1 MARKQRM
8 PGLWQRPDG
17 YWQIDKRI
25 KGFGALRESTG
36 TQDYAEAERPDPL
49 PRCGFTHGD
58 WCMGE
63 RGRPGHTHRT
73 DCPERVAPVLRWREG
88 IDCERVGGES

>member
-1 MARKQRM
+1 MGRH
-8 PGLWQRPDG
+8 PVTLTDP
-17 YWQIDKRI
+17 
-25 KGFGALRESTG
+25 LSL
-36 TQDYAEAERPDPL
+36 DPL